1 MNKLEEQFIPLKES
15 FDMKELGF
23 EDDCLAI
30 HSINLMTENEDWELK
45 IGGVWKNQEL
55 VGSIKAPMYSQCFDF
70 FRKKYQL
77 HNGIYPYYDE
87 YEFQIKDFRL
97 PTNTPINGGLMKYEE
112 AELACLDRLIEI
124 VKQK

>member
-1 MNKLEEQFIPLKES
+1 MSKLEEQFIPLKES

-70 FRKKYQL
+70 FRKKYNL
-77 HNGIYPYYDE
+77 YSE
-87 YEFQIKDFRL
+87 
-97 PTNTPINGGLMKYEE
+97 INKNYEE
-112 AELACLDRLIEI
+112 AELACLIKLIEI
-124 VKQK
+124 VKKK

>member
-55 VGSIKAPMYSQCFDF
+55 VDSIKAPMYSQCFDF
-70 FRKKYQL
+70 FRKKYNLYYKIHPCGEMTSFVFSIQDI
-77 HNGIYPYYDE
+77 NFETFYDE
-87 YEFQIKDFRL
+87 YK
-97 PTNTPINGGLMKYEE
+97 TPEE
-112 AELACLDRLIEI
+112 AEFACLIKLIEI
-124 VKQK
+124 VKTK